1 MFSMNKVELDLISD
15 VDMYLSFQKCMKG
28 DVSYI
33 FKRRS
38 KANNKY
44 LTSYDPKKQQN
55 MLRTKNNLC
64 CYAMSKSLLTNGF
77 NWLNQAKYNL
87 ENYGENSSKNCV

>member
-33 FKRRS
+33 FKRHS
-38 KANNKY
+38 KTNNKY

-55 MLRTKNNLC
+55 MLRTWTIYAAMLCQNL
-64 CYAMSKSLLTNGF
+64 SQQTDLIG
-77 NWLNQAKYNL
+77 
-87 ENYGENSSKNCV
+87 